1 MRCVTLHHP
10 FNEDCAGEAR
20 HEQFHLRIA
29 LLRAGYT
36 PAPCH
41 SGRPVVIPHGEV
53 PESSILAWQNLN
65 APETGI
71 YNQTTGEVTIV
82 DAVPLTEAEL
92 AVQAEAQERARAEA
106 HGAAERAERRSYKEA
121 KRRAKGAP
129 VRSKWLEEHHQDRDK
144 VWEKF
149 QPPMSRAKWYRIGK
163 PTPEIGCGGSPNP
176 APRVRSTLT
185 PTINACVKN
194 TGELE

>member
-1 MRCVTLHHP
+1 M
-10 FNEDCAGEAR
+10 N
-20 HEQFHLRIA
+20 QFHLRIA

-92 AVQAEAQERARAEA
+92 AVQAEAPERARAEA

-121 KRRAKGAP
+121 KRRAKGPP
-129 VRSKWLEEHHQDRDK
+129 VRSKWLEEHHQDRRQSMGEIPASDEQGK
-144 VWEKF
+144 VVSDRQANPRDWL
-149 QPPMSRAKWYRIGK
+149 WWK
-163 PTPEIGCGGSPNP
+163 P
-176 APRVRSTLT
+176 
-185 PTINACVKN
+185 
-194 TGELE
+194 